1 MSGERSSQPSIGLG
15 IDVGGTFSDSV
26 LIDLDDRRILSKAK
40 SPTTHDDLAEGVRGS
55 VGLLDRTLFPH
66 VQLVSL
72 STTLATNALVE
83 GRRSRVVGFLPGY
96 SAAQCPPEFL
106 DSVHLVAGGHTAE
119 GEELGPLDLDAVG
132 RIVEETAG
140 WADAF
145 AVSSYFSTRN
155 PSHEEAI
162 RELIGRLA
170 PEVPV
175 VCGHGLS
182 LKLNARTRATTTILN
197 AHLIPLIRALLR
209 SVKDVLK
216 GYAIRAPLMVV
227 KGDGSLFR
235 DEVVADRPVETILS
249 GPAASVVGA
258 SFLMGRRVEQAVV
271 IDIGGTTSDIAV
283 LKDGR
288 PRLNERGVTVG
299 PWQTHVS
306 AVDVRPVGLG
316 GDSHI
321 WTDQGERILIGPKRV
336 EPLCLLA
343 TRFPSLLSE
352 LRLTLGRP
360 LRETRFTPT
369 AFWTRNEATAPE
381 GLSSREAEIVEA
393 LAEGPRNLFGIA
405 SALDT
410 YPIAVRDDVARLG
423 ARRVLRPAGFTPTDI
438 FHIRGLYGRGD
449 AEASR
454 LAAEV
459 LASQLGRET
468 ESFLLEVK
476 ETFNRKAAVEI
487 VEALASHPVPYAER
501 EQECPACR
509 DVWAAAFWE
518 RRDADRRAQVGRL
531 RWAVSLEDPLVGIGA
546 PAGIL
551 VPPLAKRLCTEALIP
566 EHAEVANALGAIV
579 GTILVQQE
587 VLIRPAAGNA
597 FVCFTADGRLP
608 GDTLDHAIERGRSF
622 LAEKLQAEVRRSG
635 GDEMELTI
643 REERKQAKLASGLE
657 MIVEVILR
665 GKAIAKPRF
674 HKTFEIPG
682 RPT

>member
-1 MSGERSSQPSIGLG
+1 MSADRAALPAVGLG
-15 IDVGGTFSDSV
+15 IDVGGTYSDSV
-26 LIDLDDRRILSKAK
+26 LIDLDERRVLAKAK

-55 VGLLDRTLFPH
+55 VGLLDARLFPQI
-66 VQLVSL
+66 QLVSL

-83 GRRSRVVGFLPGY
+83 GRRSRVVGILPGY
-96 SAAQCPPEFL
+96 LASQCSPEFL

-119 GEELGPLDLDAVG
+119 GEEIAPLDLERVR

-140 WADAF
+140 SVDAY
-145 AVSSYFSTRN
+145 AVSGYFSTRN
-155 PSHEEAI
+155 PAHEEAVQ
-162 RELIGRLA
+162 ELVGRLA
-170 PEVPV
+170 PGVPV
-175 VCGHGLS
+175 VLGHGLS
-182 LKLNARTRATTTILN
+182 LKLNAKTRATTTILN

-209 SVKDVLK
+209 SVKEVLK
-216 GYAIRAPLMVV
+216 GYAIHAPLMVV

-235 DEVVADRPVETILS
+235 DEVVAERPVETILS

-258 SFLMGRRVEQAVV
+258 SFLMAREVEQAVV

-288 PRLNERGVTVG
+288 PRLNEHGVTVG
-299 PWQTHVS
+299 TWQTHVT

-321 WTDQGERILIGPKRV
+321 WTDRTAQIFIGPKRV

-343 TRFPSLLSE
+343 TRFPSLVADLRAFRSRE
-352 LRLTLGRP
+352 LK
-360 LRETRFTPT
+360 ETRFTPT
-369 AFWTRNEATAPE
+369 AFWTRND
-381 GLSSREAEIVEA
+381 A
-393 LAEGPRNLFGIA
+393 LAPPDLTAREVQILDVLADGPRNLFGIA

-410 YPIAVRDDVARLG
+410 YPLTIQQDVARLEEKR
-423 ARRVLRPAGFTPTDI
+423 AVRAAGFTPTDI
-438 FHIRGLYGRGD
+438 FHIRGLFLRG
-449 AEASR
+449 ERQASEV
-454 LAAEV
+454 AAEI
-459 LASQLGRET
+459 LAQQLDMDT

-487 VEALASHPVPYAER
+487 AEALAGHPVPYAAR
-501 EQECPACR
+501 AADCGACR
-509 DVWAAAFWE
+509 DIWASAFWE
-518 RRDADRRAQVGRL
+518 RPDGVRRARLGHL
-531 RWAVSLEDPLVGIGA
+531 RWSVALDDPLVGIGA

-551 VPPLAKRLCTEALIP
+551 VPPLARRLGTEPFIP

-587 VLIRPAAGNA
+587 VLIRPASGNA
-597 FVCFTADGRLP
+597 FVCFTVDGKLP
-608 GDTLDHAIERGRSF
+608 GDTLDHAIERGRTF
-622 LAEKLQAEVRRSG
+622 LATKLQAEVRRAG

-643 REERKQAKLASGLE
+643 REERKQARLASGLE

-674 HKTFEIPG
+674 HKTAEIRR
-682 RPT
+682 RP